1 MLSKCLGFIKYLE
14 EKRNLPILAKIEKE
28 INKFSAGGS

>member
-14 EKRNLPILAKIEKE
+14 EKRNLPMAKIEKE